1 MRPQPLHVHQ
11 TRLARNDADDRVPGG
26 HCLLPPERQIQIR
39 REQGGEVPKGRQ
51 SGASLLCLQHDS
63 GKQKEQALRIQR
75 VEHLFWA
82 PEESPPISFPLV
94 TSGPG
99 ASQGPAVPGS

>member
-1 MRPQPLHVHQ
+1 MTGFLEATASCQQKGKYRYAGNKV
-11 TRLARNDADDRVPGG
+11 GK
-26 HCLLPPERQIQIR
+26 
-39 REQGGEVPKGRQ
+39 VPKGRQ
-51 SGASLLCLQHDS
+51 SGASLLCLQHYS

-82 PEESPPISFPLV
+82 PEESPPISFPLIV